1 MINNPAF
8 TTLSISGKY
17 LFHAGLCLSLILL
30 AFPKVSA
37 KIHLKESISL
47 MVVDDVTVTGKI
59 ISSMGEPLVGA
70 TIKLRNSGIA
80 KSTDANG
87 NFSIKVPENAVLV
100 ISFIGFKEQ
109 EIALQGK
116 TELIITLEPIFESLN
131 EVVVIGYSTQKK
143 KDLTGSVSIIN
154 SKDISSIP
162 VGGIGQIMQ
171 GKAAGVA
178 ITQSSGAP
186 GEGISV
192 NIRGVGSINSNKPLY
207 IIDGVPT
214 TDGINDISPNDIESI
229 NILKDASSAAIYGAR
244 ATNGVVI
251 VTTKRG
257 SSGNAKFNFNAYS
270 GVQTAGNLIKM
281 ANTSQY
287 VSAYN
292 TSAVNDGRAQIPV
305 SVSNSLPDVNW
316 LNEVLRPALQHNLNF
331 SVNGGNE
338 NSQYIFS
345 SNYFKQDGLIMNSGF
360 DRLNLRTSV
369 SSTLSKFIKIGTN
382 INLSY
387 SKTRQ
392 VGSSG
397 DGFGN
402 GNPGAS
408 IVRYALFRTPAT
420 PVYNAKGQFVDL
432 PAFPAYF
439 GDGINPVALADSY
452 NKNYNKYAVLGNTFA
467 EVSPLKNL
475 KIKSDFGLN
484 LILTDFKQFNK
495 TFGVDRFWNSSGSL
509 GQSNENQL
517 SYNWTNTALY
527 DLVLREKNVFN
538 FLIGTELI
546 KNRVNAF
553 SASRSN
559 FVDQGPNFQ
568 YLDNGSSL
576 LSQNGGGSSHSALFS
591 GFGRLSYEY
600 NSKYLASLNFR
611 RDGSSRLNPNARY
624 GNFYSGSAGW
634 KIHNEDFMKKFY
646 KVSTLKLRASLGQLG
661 NQEIGNYPY
670 TSLIRPQSSYPFGGV
685 ANQGSSIVSKGNPDV
700 IWETSTQANI
710 GLDMGVFNDALSLT
724 ADYYIKN
731 TSNLLIQLPEP
742 SSAGGASAPTVNAGK
757 AQNKGLELE
766 LSYRNTIGDN
776 WTYSVGSN
784 MALLKNK
791 MISLAGGAPLS
802 GARIDNEYYAT
813 LTAVGQPI
821 GAFYLLRQ
829 DGIFQNAS
837 EIFSSAYQ
845 GPDIKPGDVKY
856 KDVSGDGIINED
868 DRSFVGSPLPKFTYG
883 LTGNIQYKS
892 FDLNL
897 FFQGV
902 SGNKLYN
909 QVLTDIEGFYRP
921 FNLTERVVTGSWTG
935 EGSSNTFPRLSWTGA
950 SNNKRPSTRF
960 LEDGSYLRLKNIQLG
975 YKINEKFLA
984 RAGMSSVRIYASGQN
999 LLTFTKYTGLDP
1011 EMYTNNNSFGEG
1023 ARAVGIDWGTYPSA
1037 RTFTIGLNANF

>member
-1 MINNPAF
+1 MMINKPLRIHISVKLLKTSLNLFLFLFLIFSQSALA
-8 TTLSISGKY
+8 TSINFKTFLKVKDTRITGKVITDNGQP
-17 LFHAGLCLSLILL
+17 LAG
-30 AFPKVSA
+30 AT
-37 KIHLKESISL
+37 
-47 MVVDDVTVTGKI
+47 VTVKNTSI
-59 ISSMGEPLVGA
+59 V
-70 TIKLRNSGIA
+70 T
-80 KSTDANG
+80 STDANG
-87 NFSIKVPENAVLV
+87 SFSLMVPDAATLV
-100 ISFIGFKEQ
+100 ITFLG
-109 EIALQGK
+109 
-116 TELIITLEPIFESLN
+116 FESQEVIVGNKTQLTIVMDAVSDALN

-154 SKDISSIP
+154 SKDIASIP
-162 VGGIGQIMQ
+162 VGGIDQIMQ

-207 IIDGVPT
+207 IIDGIPT
-214 TDGINDISPNDIESI
+214 TDGINEISPNDIESI

-257 SSGNAKFNFNAYS
+257 SSGKAKFNFNGYS
-270 GVQTAGNLIKM
+270 GVQTSGNLIKM

-287 VSAYN
+287 VNAYN
-292 TSAVNDGRAQIPV
+292 TAAVNDGRAQIPV
-305 SVSNSLPDVNW
+305 SISENLPDVNW
-316 LNEVLRPALQHNLNF
+316 LKEVLTPAMQHNLNF
-331 SVNGGNE
+331 SVSGGTE

-345 SNYFKQDGLIMNSGF
+345 TNYFKQDGLIINSGF
-360 DRLNLRTSV
+360 DRFNLRTAV
-369 SSTLSKFIKIGTN
+369 NSSISKFFKVGSN
-382 INLSY
+382 VNLSY

-420 PVYNAKGQFVDL
+420 PVFNENGQYVDL
-432 PAFPAYF
+432 PTKPNYF

-452 NKNYNKYAVLGNTFA
+452 NKNYNKYSVLGNGFA
-467 EVSPLKNL
+467 ELSPVKNL

-495 TFGVDRFWNSSGSL
+495 TFGIDRFWNASGSI

-517 SYNWTNTALY
+517 NFNWTNTALY
-527 DLVLREKNVFN
+527 DLLLGEKNVFN

-546 KNRVNAF
+546 KNKVSAF

-559 FVDQGPNFQ
+559 FVNQEPNFQ
-568 YLDNGSSL
+568 YLDNGSPL
-576 LSQNGGGSSHSALFS
+576 LSQNGGGSAHSALFS
-591 GFGRLSYEY
+591 GFGRVSYQY
-600 NSKYLASLNFR
+600 NNRYLASLNFR
-611 RDGSSRLNPNARY
+611 RDGSSRLSPDNRY
-624 GNFYSGSAGW
+624 GNFYSGSVGW
-634 KIHNEDFMKKFY
+634 KIDQESFMQNISLI
-646 KVSTLKLRASLGQLG
+646 STMKLRASIGQLG

-670 TSLIRPQSSYPFGGV
+670 TSIIQPQSFYPFGGV
-685 ANQGSSIVSKGNPDV
+685 ANQGVSIVSKGNPDV
-700 IWETSTQANI
+700 RWETSTQTNI
-710 GLDMGVFNDALSLT
+710 GLDLGILQNALTLT

-731 TSNLLIQLPEP
+731 TSDLLIQLPEP
-742 SSAGGASAPTVNAGK
+742 SSAGSAGAPTVNAGK

-766 LSYRNTIGDN
+766 LSYRNKIGNN
-776 WTYSVGSN
+776 WNYNVAGN
-784 MALLKNK
+784 MAMLHNE
-791 MISLAGGAPLS
+791 MISLAGGAPLA
-802 GARIDNEYYAT
+802 GARIDNQYYAT
-813 LTAVGQPI
+813 LTAVGHPI
-821 GAFYLLRQ
+821 GAFYLLQ
-829 DGIFQNAS
+829 QEGVFQNAA
-837 EIFSSAYQ
+837 EVFSHAYQ
-845 GPDIKPGDVKY
+845 GPGIVPGDVMY
-856 KDVSGDGIINED
+856 KDVNKDGLINED
-868 DRSFVGSPLPKFTYG
+868 DRTFVGSPLPKFTFG
-883 LTGNIQYKS
+883 LNGNIQFKS

-921 FNLTERVVTGSWTG
+921 FNLTERVVTNSWTG
-935 EGSSNTFPRLSWTGA
+935 EGTSNTYPRLSWTGA

-960 LEDGSYLRLKNIQLG
+960 LEDGSYLRLKNVQLG
-975 YKINEKFLA
+975 YQLKDKVLSHI
-984 RAGMSSVRIYASGQN
+984 GISSMRVYASGQN
-999 LLTFTKYTGLDP
+999 LLTFTKYSGLDP
-1011 EMYTNNNSFGEG
+1011 EMYTNNNSSGDG

-1037 RTFTIGLNANF
+1037 RTITIGLNANF